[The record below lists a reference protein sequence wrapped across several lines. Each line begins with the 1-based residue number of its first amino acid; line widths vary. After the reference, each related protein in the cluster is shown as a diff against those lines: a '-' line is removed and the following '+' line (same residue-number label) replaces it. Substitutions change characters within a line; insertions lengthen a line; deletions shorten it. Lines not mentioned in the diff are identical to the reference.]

1 MTLGYIQ
8 ATSSAGSLGST
19 ATLRFPLSQSA
30 SLLLFVP
37 RPAPYVDHDRVAGTE
52 KTERSLVIGSL
63 PKNRAVCKGVKD
75 AWAQGGFSL
84 PTVPSR
90 RHEGFRGRIMRALLN
105 TCIKSQYSSK
115 QRMKAGYGKSFSY
128 IDFLRAGY
136 PLRRIKTRV
145 FPDNALEMNVLA
157 YFHSVYIGVDV
168 YTSSGNH
175 PKSQT
180 VMSATFALEEASSSG
195 VTQWTNARPSRW

>member
-19 ATLRFPLSQSA
+19 ATLRFPLISA

-37 RPAPYVDHDRVAGTE
+37 RPALYVDHDRVAGTE

-75 AWAQGGFSL
+75 AWGQGGFSL

-105 TCIKSQYSSK
+105 TRIKSQYSSK

-136 PLRRIKTRV
+136 PLRHIKTRV
-145 FPDNALEMNVLA
+145 FPDNALEMNMLA
-157 YFHSVYIGVDV
+157 YFHSVYIRVD
-168 YTSSGNH
+168 YTSTLH
-175 PKSQT
+175 QAIIPK
-180 VMSATFALEEASSSG
+180 
-195 VTQWTNARPSRW
+195 ARL

>member
-19 ATLRFPLSQSA
+19 ATLRFPLISA

-37 RPAPYVDHDRVAGTE
+37 RPAHMLTMTE
-52 KTERSLVIGSL
+52 LQAPKTERSLVIGSL

-75 AWAQGGFSL
+75 AWGQGGFSL

-105 TCIKSQYSSK
+105 TRIKSQYSSK

-136 PLRRIKTRV
+136 PLRHIKTRV
-145 FPDNALEMNVLA
+145 FPDNALEMNMLA
-157 YFHSVYIGVDV
+157 YFHSVYIRVD
-168 YTSSGNH
+168 YTSTLH
-175 PKSQT
+175 QAIIPR
-180 VMSATFALEEASSSG
+180 
-195 VTQWTNARPSRW
+195 ARL